1 MFRDNIRLAFHNIRH
16 RQVRSWLTI
25 LGIVVGVAAVVALI
39 SIGEG
44 MQNSIEEQFEAIG
57 YNTIILT
64 PGGSTDQASGS
75 ASRMG
80 GFKALFGGGEP
91 AVVDISVLDRL
102 PQVLHFGAQ
111 RVETGMIAS
120 ENLDG
125 QAFLRITGLTYGMTD
140 YFNAYFNGFSVAQ
153 GRDFD
158 RSDQFVIVLGAQ
170 VATDLGV
177 VVGDAVQIEMTDFEV
192 IGILESTATEGKGS
206 GGAMTF
212 RGMDTGL
219 FVPIESLETLYG
231 GEGKISQAL
240 VEVTDQTDVV
250 EASQAIKNLF
260 SQFETP
266 IQTITAEEMSEQMK
280 SAMASIQMTLTA
292 IAAISLLVG
301 AIGVMNTMFTS
312 VLERTREIGIMKAI
326 GAKDKHVL
334 SLFLIESGLL
344 GIIGGAIGVL
354 AGVAISSLAGGVLSG
369 ALAVGP
375 GSGGVSVSFAA
386 SYSPWLIIGALLAS
400 FVLGAIAGVLP
411 ARRGAKLRPVEALRY
426 E

>member
-1 MFRDNIRLAFHNIRH
+1 
-16 RQVRSWLTI
+16 LTI

-39 SIGEG
+39 SIGDG
-44 MQNSIEEQFEAIG
+44 MQNSIEEQFESLG
-57 YNTIILT
+57 YNTIILS
-64 PGGSTDQASGS
+64 PGGSTEQASGPEG
-75 ASRMG
+75 RMG
-80 GFKALFGGGEP
+80 VLKAIFGSGKP
-91 AVVDISVLDRL
+91 AVVDLSILGRL
-102 PQVLHFGAQ
+102 PQVVSFGAQ
-111 RVETGMIAS
+111 RIETGMIAS

-125 QAFLRITGLTYGMTD
+125 QAFLRITGLTYEVTD
-140 YFNAYFNGFSVAQ
+140 YFNAYFNEFPIEQ
-153 GRDFD
+153 GRNFD
-158 RSDQFVIVLGAQ
+158 RSDRSVIVLGAQ
-170 VATDLGV
+170 VAADLGMA
-177 VVGDAVQIEMTDFEV
+177 VGDQVQIETTGFEV
-192 IGILESTATEGKGS
+192 IGILESPEKTK

-250 EASQAIKNLF
+250 EASQAIKTLF
-260 SQFETP
+260 SQLGTP
-266 IQTITAEEMSEQMK
+266 VQTITAEEMSQQIK
-280 SAMASIQMTLTA
+280 SAMSSIQMTLTA

-326 GAKDKHVL
+326 GAKDRHVL

-354 AGVAISSLAGGVLSG
+354 AGVAISSLAGGILSG
-369 ALAVGP
+369 ALTQGR
-375 GSGGVSVSFAA
+375 GSEGMAFAA
-386 SYSPWLIIGALLAS
+386 SYSPWLIIGALLLS